1 MPLTVTDLERRRRLW
16 AAMSDLFLD
25 TETRW
30 NVPFVGRA
38 CAESTLDDAALE
50 RVFWCEVFPLAIDNL
65 HDIAGEWAMLELPE
79 PALIERAERQE
90 RDRVRELTSAWMVTH
105 TWTASLALC
114 RRLRSEPPT
123 RWLDLQSCWDVV
135 GKRFLEDVARD
146 LLSDPTKTLATV
158 RAGGIDPIAEWQF
171 YRPLL
176 VELATDEERRELAAR
191 SHAVD
196 QLLGS

>member
-1 MPLTVTDLERRRRLW
+1 
-16 AAMSDLFLD
+16 
-25 TETRW
+25 
-30 NVPFVGRA
+30 
-38 CAESTLDDAALE
+38 
-50 RVFWCEVFPLAIDNL
+50 
-65 HDIAGEWAMLELPE
+65 
-79 PALIERAERQE
+79 LIERAERQE